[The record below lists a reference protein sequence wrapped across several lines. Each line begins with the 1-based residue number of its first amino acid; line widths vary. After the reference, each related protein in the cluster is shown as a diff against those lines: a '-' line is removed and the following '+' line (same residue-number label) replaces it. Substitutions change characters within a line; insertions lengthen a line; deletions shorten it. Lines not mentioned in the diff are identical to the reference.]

1 MKRIWQ
7 DRVCIWAIKSVV
19 VNYHYAVALL
29 FFIIAEAS
37 WLSDLLIAYSYV
49 MSIVHIFISRN
60 PCAFVRISKQSVTNI
75 SSSLILL

>member
-1 MKRIWQ
+1 MMIWQ

-49 MSIVHIFISRN
+49 MSIVNIFISRN
-60 PCAFVRISKQSVTNI
+60 PAFFRISKQPVTNI
-75 SSSLILL
+75 SSSLIVL